1 MHINQ
6 LNEAMNPHRK
16 NEPIE
21 PGSVGTMYMVS
32 DRYPIIV
39 VKVISTKRI
48 IISHMTDDDYEA
60 ISAGT
65 KTGKDVLEKYLKVLD
80 DATKYRGT
88 FYHPMTYTLRKN
100 GRWVRMGDDLWASGA
115 IQIGEADS
123 YRDPCY

>member
-21 PGSVGTMYMVS
+21 PGSVGTKYMVS

-39 VKVISTKRI
+39 VKVISPKRI
-48 IISHMTDDDYEA
+48 VVSHLTDADYQA
-60 ISAGT
+60 ISEGT
-65 KTGKDVLEKYLKVLD
+65 KTGKDVLDRYVEAYENRPAKYWGGRFK
-80 DATKYRGT
+80 
-88 FYHPMTYTLRKN
+88 TYTLRKN
-100 GRWVRMGDDLWASGA
+100 GRWVMMGDDLWASGA